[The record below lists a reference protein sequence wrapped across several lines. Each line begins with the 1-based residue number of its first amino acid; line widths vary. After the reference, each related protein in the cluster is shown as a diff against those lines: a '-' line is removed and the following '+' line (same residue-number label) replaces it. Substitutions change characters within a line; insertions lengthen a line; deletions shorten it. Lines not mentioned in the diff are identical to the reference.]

1 MLDTIL
7 AKIKKIIPKKLY
19 KAIWPLYHFVL
30 AWLGAIRYGWPS
42 NKLIVIGVTGTT
54 GKTTIVYLIAKMLAQ
69 AGYKVGYTST
79 AIFSDGNK
87 DWLNDKKMSMPG
99 RFFVQRMLNQMVKN
113 GCQYAVV
120 ETTSEGIMQYRH
132 RFINYDAVLFSGLYP
147 EHIEAH
153 GSFENYREAK
163 GMLFAHLHDCKVKYV
178 DEQQRVC
185 KAQTGLKKIGLHHV
199 KKAIIVNGNDAH
211 YQYFADFWAEEK
223 YRYQLV
229 DQPQALRTEN
239 HFTQV
244 DYGYVSVSS
253 TGTRLEIL
261 QQKINLQLL
270 GAFNAGNAAAAATV
284 GTYLRLTPEQI
295 KQGLQ
300 AISGVP
306 GRLELINEG
315 QNFAVIVDY
324 AFEPNAVRKLYETIK
339 LIPHEKVIHVLG
351 SAGGGRDTARRP
363 VLGKLAGQ
371 LADFVIVTNEDPYDD
386 NPEIIVDQV
395 MLGAEKS
402 GKSLNDNLFKIMDRR
417 EAIAKALDLAGADD
431 IVLLT
436 GKGSE
441 QAICVAGGKK
451 IAWDDRAVVR
461 EELGKLKEELKTK
474 N

>member
-1 MLDTIL
+1 MLSCGDE
-7 AKIKKIIPKKLY
+7 
-19 KAIWPLYHFVL
+19 
-30 AWLGAIRYGWPS
+30 S
-42 NKLIVIGVTGTT
+42 
-54 GKTTIVYLIAKMLAQ
+54 
-69 AGYKVGYTST
+69 
-79 AIFSDGNK
+79 GN
-87 DWLNDKKMSMPG
+87 
-99 RFFVQRMLNQMVKN
+99 V
-113 GCQYAVV
+113 
-120 ETTSEGIMQYRH
+120 RH
-132 RFINYDAVLFSGLYP
+132 
-147 EHIEAH
+147 
-153 GSFENYREAK
+153 
-163 GMLFAHLHDCKVKYV
+163 V